1 MHPYRYVSIAA
12 TAVFGATALSFALP
26 AARLAGQDA
35 ATPPRPHITGLSH
48 VAFWVKDIEQSRAFY
63 KGYLGFDEPFSLKN
77 KDGSLHLTWIK
88 INDRQSV
95 ELLPITDKTPP
106 GGDSLYH
113 IALET
118 DDAVGMLAYLASRGV
133 KAPGG
138 KDLPKKVGKGQIGN
152 LNYFVED
159 PDGHIVEIVQY
170 MPDGWTVQNKGKFM
184 PDTRVAARISHAG
197 ISVANLEKSLG
208 FYRDIL
214 GCTEFWRGSSDGKT
228 LSWVN
233 MRVPD
238 GKDYLELMLYG
249 NKPTLERL
257 HTMNH
262 FCLEVPDIAP
272 VVATLQSR
280 TLPAG
285 CHPTSAKKT
294 GVNGKRQ
301 VNCFDP
307 DGSRVEVMEA
317 NTASGKPV
325 PPSEAPPPRPDA

>member
-1 MHPYRYVSIAA
+1 
-12 TAVFGATALSFALP
+12 
-26 AARLAGQDA
+26 
-35 ATPPRPHITGLSH
+35 
-48 VAFWVKDIEQSRAFY
+48 VKDIDQSRAFY
-63 KGYLGFDEPFSLKN
+63 KGYLGFDEPFSLRN

-88 INDRQSV
+88 INDRQTI
-95 ELLPITDKTPP
+95 ELFPITDKTPA

-118 DDAVGMLAYLASRGV
+118 DDAVAMLGYLAAHGV
-133 KAPGG
+133 TGPGG
-138 KDLPKKVGKGQIGN
+138 KALPKKVGKGQIGN

-170 MPDGWTVQNKGKFM
+170 APEGWTIGNKGKFL
-184 PDTRVAARISHAG
+184 PDTRISARISHAG
-197 ISVANLEKSLG
+197 ISVANLEASLK

-214 GCTEFWRGSSDGKT
+214 GCTEFWRGSSNGKT

-238 GKDYLELMLYG
+238 GNDYLELMLYG

-262 FCLEVPDIAP
+262 LCLEVADIAP
-272 VVATLQSR
+272 VAATLQGR
-280 TLPAG
+280 ALPAA
-285 CHPTSAKKT
+285 CHATSAMKI

-301 VNCFDP
+301 INCFDP

-317 NTASGKPV
+317 VTASGKPV
-325 PPSEAPPPRPDA
+325 PPSGAPPPRSDAAG